1 MPLATAKLSHDL
13 PFVASCT
20 FLFTELPLLERPGAA
35 AAAGFDAVE
44 FWWPFA
50 TATPTGAE
58 VDAFV
63 AAVQDA
69 GVRLTALNLHG
80 GDAAAGERGLV
91 SLPGREEEFARALDA
106 ALAITARLGVRGLT
120 CLYGNRLE
128 GVEPE
133 VQDALA
139 AEQLVAAAADAADAG
154 ARLLVEPISGAPRY
168 PLRTADDVAAVLER
182 AGSRGDAANLWMLA
196 DLYHLAT
203 NGDDV
208 AAAIDRHAARIGHV
222 QIADAPGRHE
232 PGTGAL
238 DLDGHLAALQAA
250 GYDGLVALEYV
261 PSDGTEASLGWL
273 ARERRSA

>member
-1 MPLATAKLSHDL
+1 MPLATARLSHDL
-13 PFVASCT
+13 PLVASCT
-20 FLFTELPLLERPGAA
+20 FLFTELPLLERPAAA

-50 TATPTGAE
+50 SATPADAE

-63 AAVQDA
+63 TAVEDA
-69 GVRLTALNLHG
+69 GVRLTGLNLYG
-80 GDAAAGERGLV
+80 GDAAAGERGLA
-91 SLPGREEEFARALDA
+91 SLPGREEEFAQALDA
-106 ALAITARLGVRGLT
+106 ALAVTARLGVRGLT
-120 CLYGNRLE
+120 CLYGNRLD

-139 AEQLVAAAADAADAG
+139 AAQLLTAAADAADAG
-154 ARLLVEPISGAPRY
+154 ARLLVEPLSGAPRY
-168 PLRTADDVAAVLER
+168 PLRTADDVATVLER
-182 AGSRGDAANLWMLA
+182 AGAEGDASNLWLLA

-203 NGDDV
+203 NGDDL
-208 AAAIDRHAARIGHV
+208 ATAIDRHAARIGHV

-238 DLDGHLAALQAA
+238 DLDAHLATLQAA

-261 PSDGTEASLGWL
+261 PSAGTEASLGWL
-273 ARERRSA
+273 ARERRPA